1 MKSEVITARKNL
13 MAGREQECNLPIY
26 LKGLAGAYYRMAN
39 FNLAMQYTTFAERMA
54 DEGESM
60 EPLEKEMA
68 EILGKMLKEYANNAL
83 TPQDWEDGL
92 KKLLTLREDLIAKMQ
107 AMTAF
112 TDRLYLHEYVLR
124 RIAPGREDSV
134 EEIDSAAATNE
145 LVSFL
150 FGEERKDSLRENI
163 SYLIS
168 ELPVRMTRQ
177 KFMEW
182 VRQTSAVF
190 KEADAEGIERSFY
203 MLYSAAGM
211 QSPKEMEEFPKLQ
224 NELEFFERL
233 NYREMED
240 SVYVEAKSRLLAVT
254 EQLNNESDVLCS
266 LMEIIN
272 SMTSLYLTAPFV
284 STEEEKSVDCC
295 RKALNLALSENPVS
309 DEEYEEVFLA
319 FEGAPEQLEEEL
331 LREENYFAELHPDE
345 KLMEASMQTVF
356 YTRVLYAK
364 KLHTTSLFVSLKE
377 ETLSLSFEEELEKFC
392 EGLSKLLENGQK
404 EINRARMAQVL
415 YHLPVPFTKSSQ
427 VQKYILEAF
436 ENCHDMAEKTAA
448 LREIR
453 EYMSGNN

>member
-26 LKGLAGAYYRMAN
+26 LKGMAGAYYRMAN
-39 FNLAMQYTTFAERMA
+39 YNLAMQYTTFAERMA

-60 EPLEKEMA
+60 EPMEKEMA
-68 EILGKMLKEYANNAL
+68 QILGELLKGYVENKQ

-92 KKLLTLREDLIAKMQ
+92 KKLLNLREDLIAKMQ
-107 AMTAF
+107 AMTAY
-112 TDRLYLHEYVLR
+112 TDRFYLHEYVLR

-134 EEIDSAAATNE
+134 EEIDSATATNE

-182 VRQTSAVF
+182 VRQTAAVF

-211 QSPKEMEEFPKLQ
+211 QNPKEMEDFPGLRQ
-224 NELEFFERL
+224 ELDYFENL
-233 NYREMED
+233 NYHEMDD
-240 SVYVEAKSRLLAVT
+240 SAYVEEKSRLLAVT
-254 EQLNNESDVLCS
+254 EQLNNESDVFCS
-266 LMEIIN
+266 LMEIVN

-284 STEEEKSVDCC
+284 SSEEEKTVECC
-295 RKALNLALSENPVS
+295 RKALSLALREDAVS
-309 DEEYEEVFLA
+309 DEEYEDAFFA

-331 LREENYFAELHPDE
+331 LREESYFAELHPDE

-364 KLHTTSLFVSLKE
+364 QLHTTSLFVSLAT
-377 ETLSLSFEEELEKFC
+377 ETPSVSFEEELERFC

-415 YHLPVPFTKSSQ
+415 YHLPVPFTKSSE
-427 VQKYILEAF
+427 VQKYILAAL

-448 LREIR
+448 MREIR
-453 EYMSGNN
+453 EYMTGNN